1 MVTEVLVENL
11 TLEEKLEAVREWAV
25 QLCEGSTFQTDLGP
39 KPNGSCVPRTLGASK
54 TEEEQRRAEKE
65 EPESKGRV
73 GILKALLA
81 IVKPGVFS

>member
-1 MVTEVLVENL
+1 M
-11 TLEEKLEAVREWAV
+11 

-39 KPNGSCVPRTLGASK
+39 KPNGSCVPGMLGASK

-65 EPESKGRV
+65 EPESEGRG